1 MKNIQFLI
9 LIASSFFCTIASA
22 QSKLPSKEAVPRPQA
37 NQKISPQGIKSLDA
51 AIKRDKAAGKMQQ
64 KGWQLI
70 FNSSADDDTALIRK
84 DYQGLIKQSGKPYTL
99 GFGTSRIP
107 LPNTNVATNKVGHVG
122 IKNATAVQTN
132 GNINATLPVS
142 NRLLTE
148 HSITEVNPSKAP
160 AGAEIIISGH
170 KFGNDPAGVEVKING
185 KSAIVRGISDEQIQ
199 VIVPVKAG
207 SGPVSVKVNN
217 QTAIALYFTY
227 DWKATVSVFAGRF
240 NNHSDV
246 DGSGG
251 TARFDH
257 PGALYIDRYDNM
269 YVSGRTGIRMINKF
283 GEVSTITGDPSA
295 EVRALFSKPITSIR
309 DARGNKYELSRYTGT
324 TSTHTTGSTYINK
337 ITTSG
342 RTTILA
348 GNRPGKVGGSDGYGD
363 AAVFGDLQAIAI
375 DRAGNLY
382 VTEADGMELM
392 NHGDRVRMITAEG
405 RVTTLAGGGTAG
417 IGKRGYVDGVGVN
430 ALFTTP
436 IGIVVDSKG
445 DIFVADS
452 GNAVIRKITME

>member
-1 MKNIQFLI
+1 MKNIHVLI
-9 LIASSFFCTIASA
+9 LITSSLFCTIAAA
-22 QSKLPSKEAVPRPQA
+22 QSKLPSKESVPGPQA

-64 KGWQLI
+64 KGWQLTFI
-70 FNSSADDDTALIRK
+70 SSADDDTALIRK
-84 DYQGLIKQSGKPYTL
+84 NYQGLIKQSGKPYTL

-107 LPNTNVATNKVGHVG
+107 LPNTNVATNNKASHVG
-122 IKNATAVQTN
+122 IKNATAIQTN
-132 GNINATLPVS
+132 GNINTTIPAS

-160 AGAEIIISGH
+160 GGAEIIISGH

-207 SGPVSVKVNN
+207 SGPISVKLNN

-240 NNHSDV
+240 NNHSNV

-257 PGALYIDRYDNM
+257 PGFLCIDRYDNM
-269 YVSGRTGIRMINKF
+269 YVSGATGIRMINKF

-295 EVRALFSKPITSIR
+295 EIRALFNKPMTSVK

-337 ITTSG
+337 ITASG

-348 GNRPGKVGGSDGYGD
+348 GNAPGKVGGSDGYGD

-392 NHGDRVRMITAEG
+392 NHGDRVRMITPEG

-417 IGKRGYVDGVGVN
+417 IGKRGYVDG
-430 ALFTTP
+430 
-436 IGIVVDSKG
+436 KG
-445 DIFVADS
+445 DLFVADS
-452 GNAVIRKITME
+452 GNGVIRKITME